1 MASLLVTNGT
11 VVTLGDEP
19 RVLPDHEVACE
30 DGRVRAVR
38 PAGSVLEEFFDRV
51 VDARGGLVV
60 PGFVNAHMHFYSTL
74 VRGLGKAEPSAD
86 FQQVLE
92 HLWWRLD
99 RTLTV
104 HDSYL
109 SAMVAGIE
117 AIRHGTTTIIDH
129 HASPGAVEGSL
140 DALAAAVDELGLRA
154 SLCYEVSDRDG
165 ADVARAGIAENVRFA
180 ERCAA
185 AGGDRLRAMMGL
197 HASFTVSDATLERA
211 ASAARSLGIG
221 CHVHVAEA
229 ASDQERTRAEHGV
242 GVVERF
248 RRAGVLGP
256 RTVAAHAVH
265 VDADEIATLAESE
278 TAVVTNAQS
287 NLNNAV
293 GIADLPALDRAGVLV
308 GLGTD
313 AMTTHMLQ
321 EARVALWAQHHRAGD
336 PSVGFS
342 EVVGAL
348 VHGNRR
354 IAARQWDLPLGV
366 IDVGAAADLAVLDYH
381 PPTALD
387 AATLPGH
394 LLFGVVHA
402 PVRTTVVAGEVLME
416 NGVLTRVDEA
426 EVAAQAREAA
436 ERLWERF

>member
-19 RVLPDHEVACE
+19 RVLPDHEVACT
-30 DGRVRAVR
+30 DGLVRAIR

-51 VDARGGLVV
+51 VDARGGVV
-60 PGFVNAHMHFYSTL
+60 MPGFINAHMHFYSTL

-99 RTLTV
+99 RTLSV

-129 HASPGAVEGSL
+129 HASPGAVAGSL
-140 DALAAAVDELGLRA
+140 DAVAAAVDELGLRA

-165 ADVARAGIAENVRFA
+165 DDVARAGIAENERFA
-180 ERCAA
+180 ARCAA
-185 AGGDRLRAMMGL
+185 GGSSRLRAMMGL

-211 ASAARSLGIG
+211 AAAADRLGIG

-229 ASDQERTRAEHGV
+229 ASDQARTRAAHGI

-265 VDADEIATLAESE
+265 VDEEEVAVLAETA
-278 TAVVTNAQS
+278 TAVVVNTQS

-293 GIADLPALDRAGVLV
+293 GIADLPGLARAGVLL

-321 EARVALWAQHHRAGD
+321 EARVALWAQHHRAAD
-336 PSVGFS
+336 PSAAFG
-342 EVVGAL
+342 EVSGAL
-348 VHGNRR
+348 LDGNRR
-354 IAARQWDLPLGV
+354 IAGRQWDVPLGV
-366 IDVGAAADLAVLDYH
+366 LEPGAAADLVVLDYH
-381 PPTALD
+381 PPTAFD
-387 AATLPGH
+387 PSTLAGH

-402 PVRTTVVAGEVLME
+402 PVRTTVVGGDVLMQD
-416 NGVLTRVDEA
+416 GVLTRVDEG
-426 EVAAQAREAA
+426 EVAARARESAA
-436 ERLWERF
+436 RLWERF